1 MTKNEIQALIDAR
14 IAGQGTNVDAGGA
27 LPLILGALT
36 QQAKLSESANLK
48 VVVHSYKREN
58 DEWFADTDGAGKV
71 IVKGFSE
78 TGAVLETQ
86 EVDFTI
92 GEEGTAEVDV
102 PVIIGSTIGVTAKIT
117 GKSTSC
123 QFVQKVIGDSR
134 IEPEIFPVGLYEM
147 GDGSLNIIPGDDV
160 YYGVAIVTEDF
171 SIVWLPYQ
179 RDGWK
184 DEILQFGGMFQNIP
198 FVKNAQTA
206 EEAITD
212 FDGALNTAAILSV
225 VNSKDSAA
233 LMASELPNSRYCLF
247 GAFLPSAG
255 MLKYL
260 YDHRADI
267 NAFIA
272 TEEDEYKPDTPYETI
287 PNNIDCWSSTI
298 KEENDAAVVAWAVS
312 FHDGYIYSV
321 NRNEASYRV
330 TCVSG
335 FQTLYY
341 LH

>member
-1 MTKNEIQALIDAR
+1 MTKNEIQALIDAK
-14 IAGQGTNVDAGGA
+14 IAGQGTQIDLGGA
-27 LPLILGALT
+27 LPSILGAFA

-48 VVVHSYKREN
+48 VVVHSYKRED
-58 DEWFADTDGAGKV
+58 DEWVADTDGTGKV
-71 IVKGFSE
+71 IIKGFSE
-78 TGAVLETQ
+78 TGTVLETQ

-123 QFVQKVIGDSR
+123 QFVQKVVGDSR
-134 IEPEIFPVGLYEM
+134 IEPEIYPVGLYEI
-147 GDGSLNIIPGDDV
+147 GDGSLNIIPGDDM
-160 YYGVAIVTEDF
+160 YNGVAIVTEDF

-179 RDGWK
+179 REGWK
-184 DEILQFGGMFQNIP
+184 KESLQFGGMFQNIP

-225 VNSKDSAA
+225 VNSNDSVAKV
-233 LMASELPNSRYCLF
+233 ASEIRGLSSYCF

-260 YDHRADI
+260 YNHEADI

-272 TEEDEYKPDTPYETI
+272 TEEDEYKPETPYETI
-287 PNNIDCWSSTI
+287 PDNISCYSSTI
-298 KEENDAAVVAWAVS
+298 KEENDVAVWAWGVNFGGGSVYDSSRSNISQVA
-312 FHDGYIYSV
+312 
-321 NRNEASYRV
+321 
-330 TCVSG
+330 CVSG
-335 FQTLYY
+335 FQTLY
-341 LH
+341 

>member
-1 MTKNEIQALIDAR
+1 MNKNEIQALIDAK

-27 LPLILGALT
+27 LPSILGAFA

-58 DEWFADTDGAGKV
+58 DEWVADTDGSGKV

-78 TGAVLETQ
+78 TGTVLETQ

-123 QFVQKVIGDSR
+123 QFVQKVVGDSR
-134 IEPEIFPVGLYEM
+134 IEPEIYPVGLYEI
-147 GDGSLNIIPGDDV
+147 GDGSLNPSPSGDG
-160 YYGVAIVTEDF
+160 YNGTAIVTEDF

-184 DEILQFGGMFQNIP
+184 DDKLQFGGMFQNIP

-233 LMASELPNSRYCLF
+233 MGASEMPNPFYSRF

-260 YDHRADI
+260 YNHKADI

-272 TEEDEYKPDTPYETI
+272 AEGSEYSPDTPYETI
-287 PNNIDCWSSTI
+287 PDNIYCWSSTI
-298 KEENDAAVVAWAVS
+298 KEENDTAVKAWYVNFTTGHVLGDYRIFSSLVA
-312 FHDGYIYSV
+312 
-321 NRNEASYRV
+321 
-330 TCVSG
+330 CVSA
-335 FQTLYY
+335 FQTLY
-341 LH
+341 

>member
-1 MTKNEIQALIDAR
+1 MDKNEIQALIDAK

-27 LPLILGALT
+27 LPSILGFFA

-48 VVVHSYKREN
+48 VVVHSYKRE
-58 DEWFADTDGAGKV
+58 DDGWVADTDGTGKV

-78 TGAVLETQ
+78 TGTVLETQ

-123 QFVQKVIGDSR
+123 QFVQKVVGDSR
-134 IEPEIFPVGLYEM
+134 IEPEIYPVGLYEL
-147 GDGSLNIIPGDDV
+147 GDGSLQSIPGDDM
-160 YYGVAIVTEDF
+160 YNGVAIVTEDF
-171 SIVWLPYQ
+171 SILWLPYQ

-184 DEILQFGGMFQNIP
+184 DDVLRFGGMFQNIP
-198 FVKNAQTA
+198 FVKNAQTV

-225 VNSKDSAA
+225 VNSKNSAA
-233 LMASELPNSRYCLF
+233 MVASEIPNPFYGLF

-260 YDHRADI
+260 YDHKADI

-272 TEEDEYKPDTPYETI
+272 AEESEYKPDTPYETI
-287 PNNIDCWSSTI
+287 PDIICWSSTI
-298 KEENDAAVVAWAVS
+298 KEENDVAVRAWYVS
-312 FHDGYIYSV
+312 FRYGSV
-321 NRNEASYRV
+321 NDSNRYDNNRV
-330 TCVSG
+330 ACVSG
-335 FQTLYY
+335 FQTLY
-341 LH
+341 

>member
-1 MTKNEIQALIDAR
+1 MTKNEIQALIDAK
-14 IAGQGTNVDAGGA
+14 IAGQGTNVDTGGA
-27 LPLILGALT
+27 LPSILGFFA

-48 VVVHSYKREN
+48 VVVHSYKREDN
-58 DEWFADTDGAGKV
+58 EWVADTDGTGKV

-78 TGAVLETQ
+78 TGTVLETQ

-123 QFVQKVIGDSR
+123 QFVQKVVGDSR
-134 IEPEIFPVGLYEM
+134 IDPEIYPVGLYEI
-147 GDGSLNIIPGDDV
+147 GDGSLSPSPSEDGYNGT
-160 YYGVAIVTEDF
+160 AIVTEDF

-179 RDGWK
+179 RDGWEN
-184 DEILQFGGMFQNIP
+184 DNPQFGGIFQNIP

-225 VNSKDSAA
+225 VNSRDSAA
-233 LMASELPNSRYCLF
+233 MMASEMPSSFTSRF

-260 YDHRADI
+260 YDHEADI

-272 TEEDEYKPDTPYETI
+272 AEEREYNPGTPYETI
-287 PNNIDCWSSTI
+287 PNGIFCWSSTI
-298 KEENDAAVVAWAVS
+298 KEENDVALRAWYVYLSTGSLGYSSRSNSYKVV
-312 FHDGYIYSV
+312 
-321 NRNEASYRV
+321 
-330 TCVSG
+330 CVSN
-335 FQTLYY
+335 FQTLY
-341 LH
+341 

>member
-1 MTKNEIQALIDAR
+1 MTKNEIQALIDAK

-27 LPLILGALT
+27 LPSILGAFA
-36 QQAKLSESANLK
+36 QQAKFSESANLK
-48 VVVHSYKREN
+48 VVVHSYKRED
-58 DEWFADTDGAGKV
+58 DEWVADTDGSGKV

-78 TGAVLETQ
+78 TGTVLETQ

-123 QFVQKVIGDSR
+123 QFVQKVVGDSR
-134 IEPEIFPVGLYEM
+134 IEPEIYPVGLYEI
-147 GDGSLNIIPGDDV
+147 GDGSLNPSPSGDG
-160 YYGVAIVTEDF
+160 YNGTAIVTEDF
-171 SIVWLPYQ
+171 SIVWLPNQ

-184 DEILQFGGMFQNIP
+184 TENIQFGGMFQNIP
-198 FVKNAQTA
+198 FVKNAQTG

-233 LMASELPNSRYCLF
+233 MVASGMPSPSPYCL

-260 YDHRADI
+260 YDHKADI

-272 TEEDEYKPDTPYETI
+272 AEESEYNPETPYETI
-287 PNNIDCWSSTI
+287 PDNIYCWSSTI
-298 KEENDAAVVAWAVS
+298 KDENDAAVGAWYVNFGNGHVDVTFRSYSSQVA
-312 FHDGYIYSV
+312 
-321 NRNEASYRV
+321 
-330 TCVSG
+330 CVSS
-335 FQTLYY
+335 FQTLY
-341 LH
+341 

>member
-1 MTKNEIQALIDAR
+1 MTRNEIQALIDAK
-14 IAGQGTNVDAGGA
+14 IKGQGTQIDLGNA
-27 LPLILGALT
+27 LPSILGAFA

-58 DEWFADTDGAGKV
+58 DEWVADTDGTGKV

-78 TGAVLETQ
+78 TGTSLETQ

-123 QFVQKVIGDSR
+123 QFVQKVVGDSR
-134 IEPEIFPVGLYEM
+134 IEPQIYPVGLYEL
-147 GDGSLNIIPGDDV
+147 GDGSLNPSPSGDG
-160 YYGVAIVTEDF
+160 YNGTAIVTEDF

-184 DEILQFGGMFQNIP
+184 DENLQFGGMFQNIP

-206 EEAITD
+206 GEAITD

-233 LMASELPNSRYCLF
+233 MVASEMPNPFYGRF

-260 YDHRADI
+260 YDHKADI

-272 TEEDEYKPDTPYETI
+272 AEESEYGPDTPYETI
-287 PNNIDCWSSTI
+287 PDNIYCWSSTI
-298 KEENDAAVVAWAVS
+298 KEENDAAVWAWYVM
-312 FHDGYIYSV
+312 FTDGNVYDGYRSDD
-321 NRNEASYRV
+321 RRV
-330 TCVSG
+330 ACVSA
-335 FQTLYY
+335 F
-341 LH
+341 

>member
-1 MTKNEIQALIDAR
+1 MTRNEIQALIDAK
-14 IAGQGTNVDAGGA
+14 IKGQGTQIDLGNA
-27 LPLILGALT
+27 LPSILGAFA

-58 DEWFADTDGAGKV
+58 DEWVADTDGSGKV

-86 EVDFTI
+86 EVDFTTNED
-92 GEEGTAEVDV
+92 GEAEVNV

-123 QFVQKVIGDSR
+123 QFVQKVVGDSR
-134 IEPEIFPVGLYEM
+134 IEPEIYPVGLYEI
-147 GDGSLNIIPGDDV
+147 GDGSLNPSPSGDG
-160 YYGVAIVTEDF
+160 YNGTAIVTEDF

-179 RDGWK
+179 REGWK
-184 DEILQFGGMFQNIP
+184 DDYLQFGGMFQNIP

-233 LMASELPNSRYCLF
+233 MVANEMPNPFYSRF

-260 YDHRADI
+260 YDHKADI

-272 TEEDEYKPDTPYETI
+272 AEESEYGPDTPYETI
-287 PNNIDCWSSTI
+287 PNDVYCWSSTI
-298 KEENDAAVVAWAVS
+298 KEENDTAVKAWRVNFSYGSVGGNSRGSGNPVA
-312 FHDGYIYSV
+312 
-321 NRNEASYRV
+321 
-330 TCVSG
+330 CVSA
-335 FQTLYY
+335 FQTLF
-341 LH
+341 

>member
-1 MTKNEIQALIDAR
+1 MTKNEIQALIDAK
-14 IAGQGTNVDAGGA
+14 IKGQGTQVDLGNA
-27 LPLILGALT
+27 LPSILGAFAE
-36 QQAKLSESANLK
+36 QAKFSESANLK
-48 VVVHSYKREN
+48 VFIHSYKRED
-58 DEWFADTDGAGKV
+58 DEWVADTDGSGKV

-78 TGAVLETQ
+78 TGVVLETQ

-123 QFVQKVIGDSR
+123 QFVQKVVGDSR
-134 IEPEIFPVGLYEM
+134 IEPEIYPVGLYEI
-147 GDGSLNIIPGDDV
+147 GDGSLNPSPSGDG
-160 YYGVAIVTEDF
+160 YNGTAIVTEDF

-184 DEILQFGGMFQNIP
+184 NDPLQFGGMFQNIP

-233 LMASELPNSRYCLF
+233 MVASEMPNPFYCRF

-272 TEEDEYKPDTPYETI
+272 AAENEYGPETPYETI
-287 PNNIDCWSSTI
+287 PNNVYCWSSTI
-298 KEENDAAVVAWAVS
+298 KEENDAAVMAWNVN
-312 FHDGYIYSV
+312 FDYGYV
-321 NRNEASYRV
+321 NDVYRYLNYRV
-330 TCVSG
+330 ACVSA
-335 FQTLYY
+335 FQTLY
-341 LH
+341 

>member
-1 MTKNEIQALIDAR
+1 MTKNEIQALIDAK

-27 LPLILGALT
+27 LPLILGAFA

-48 VVVHSYKREN
+48 VVVHSYKRED
-58 DEWFADTDGAGKV
+58 DEWVADTDGTGKV

-78 TGAVLETQ
+78 TGTVLETQ
-86 EVDFTI
+86 EVDFTVN
-92 GEEGTAEVDV
+92 EEGTAEVDV

-134 IEPEIFPVGLYEM
+134 IEPEIYPVGLYEL
-147 GDGSLNIIPGDDV
+147 GDGFLNPSPSGDG
-160 YYGVAIVTEDF
+160 YYGTVIVTEDF

-179 RDGWK
+179 REGWTDGV
-184 DEILQFGGMFQNIP
+184 QFGGMFQNIP

-233 LMASELPNSRYCLF
+233 MAASEMPKPFYICF
-247 GAFLPSAG
+247 MAFLPSAG

-272 TEEDEYKPDTPYETI
+272 TEESEYSPNTPYETI
-287 PNNIDCWSSTI
+287 PDTSYYWSSTI
-298 KEENDAAVVAWAVS
+298 KEENDAAVLAWGVS
-312 FHDGYIYSV
+312 FHNGGVYNGSRSSISQV
-321 NRNEASYRV
+321 A
-330 TCVSG
+330 CVSA
-335 FQTLYY
+335 FQILY
-341 LH
+341 

>member
-1 MTKNEIQALIDAR
+1 MDKNEIQALIDAK

-27 LPLILGALT
+27 LPAILGFFA

-48 VVVHSYKREN
+48 VVVNSYKRED
-58 DEWFADTDGAGKV
+58 DEWVADTDGTGKV

-78 TGAVLETQ
+78 TGTVLETQ

-123 QFVQKVIGDSR
+123 QFVQKVVGNSR
-134 IEPEIFPVGLYEM
+134 IEPEIYPVGLYEL
-147 GDGSLNIIPGDDV
+147 GDGSLNPSPSGDG
-160 YYGVAIVTEDF
+160 YNGTAIVTEDF

-184 DEILQFGGMFQNIP
+184 DDNLQFGGMFQNIP

-233 LMASELPNSRYCLF
+233 MVASEMPNPFYIRF

-260 YDHRADI
+260 YDHKADI

-272 TEEDEYKPDTPYETI
+272 AEESEYSPNTPYETI
-287 PNNIDCWSSTI
+287 PDNIYCWSSTI
-298 KEENDAAVVAWAVS
+298 KEENDAAVRAWGVS
-312 FHDGYIYSV
+312 FRNGGV
-321 NRNEASYRV
+321 NFTHRSHATRV
-330 TCVSG
+330 ACVSA
-335 FQTLYY
+335 FQTLY
-341 LH
+341 